1 MDRLLVATER
11 AERDHFWFR
20 GFRRFVSPLLADAV
34 RGRPAP
40 AILDCGCGTGYNLGL
55 LRQYGRAAGIDI
67 TWTGLAFARA
77 RGDRAVAQASAAV
90 LPFGDESFDV
100 VTSFDVIYG
109 LQDDDERAALREMFR
124 VLRPGGHLVLN
135 VAAMNM
141 LTGNHSVLGGEVRR
155 YSRAVLAER
164 LTGAGFAVRRLTYTN
179 AAIFPIVAAVRLV
192 QRVSGHQESEHEI
205 SIPPAPVNA
214 ALSAVLAVEAA
225 ALRVMNMP
233 FGSSLLALARK
244 GERMQRCRTQRS
256 G

>member
-20 GFRRFVSPLLADAV
+20 GFRRFVSPLLAEAV
-34 RGRPAP
+34 RDRPDP

-244 GERMQRCRTQRS
+244 GERMPRCRTQQS